1 MCFGQDLG
9 REDFPQACA
18 KFIIKIRIVDVER
31 KFYSMDAGIFDKD
44 VAFIQK
50 EPKVTMLGDIV
61 SNITAVTFYLLGN
74 ATLV

>member
-1 MCFGQDLG
+1 
-9 REDFPQACA
+9 
-18 KFIIKIRIVDVER
+18 
-31 KFYSMDAGIFDKD
+31 MDSSILDKD

>member
-18 KFIIKIRIVDVER
+18 NFIIKIRIVDVKR

-50 EPKVTMLGDIV
+50 ETKVTMLGGIF
-61 SNITAVTFYLLGN
+61 SITAVTFYLLGT